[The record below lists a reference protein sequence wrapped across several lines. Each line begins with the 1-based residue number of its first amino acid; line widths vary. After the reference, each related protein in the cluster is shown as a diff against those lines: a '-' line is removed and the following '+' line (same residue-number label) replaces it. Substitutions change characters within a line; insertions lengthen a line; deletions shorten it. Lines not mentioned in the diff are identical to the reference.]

1 MIIDDE
7 IEMYE
12 VTKISDDGVPT
23 WRVAR
28 TIEGKQVITDV
39 RANSAE
45 EARVAVLFG
54 SDMPELPADLAAD
67 LGSNIPPDPNASK
80 MVH

>member
-1 MIIDDE
+1 MMIDDE
-7 IEMYE
+7 LEMYE
-12 VTKISDDGVPT
+12 VTKISDVGVPT

-45 EARVAVLFG
+45 EARAAVMFG
-54 SDMPELPADLAAD
+54 LDMPELPADL
-67 LGSNIPPDPNASK
+67 GSNTPPDPNASK